1 MKSDWTELNNNSNF
15 WKLEWFDESKVPKS
29 LFSFSRNVE
38 WIQERLI
45 KVCTDDLNRAL
56 LGEDIEIELEQP
68 NENNL
73 ESLISTIL
81 FATFEIKYR
90 S

>member
-1 MKSDWTELNNNSNF
+1 MKSEWTELDSNSSF

-29 LFSFSRNVE
+29 LLSFSRNVQ

-56 LGEDIEIELEQP
+56 LGADIEIELEQP

-73 ESLISTIL
+73 DLL
-81 FATFEIKYR
+81 KQW
-90 S
+90 